1 MERNHLL
8 DLDIDER
15 IRFKIDLGKGCDH
28 VACSKLRIMFC
39 DGKYGATAMYVVH

>member
-15 IRFKIDLGKGCDH
+15 MRFKIDLGKEVSC
-28 VACSKLRIMFC
+28 KLRIMFC